1 MRERTADVIRL
12 LRMAQGGAAEAAL
25 HTAGATLLGDAG
37 SQAAG
42 DGSDVSWHASLHY
55 VRGVAL
61 HCTGDHEAALE
72 AGRSVLQTAESGGD
86 EAWASVG
93 RAFQVLQATL
103 RAESNPDS
111 GDGDVLLQELAR
123 AEVDIPEA
131 WSDPFALVTA
141 HTAVGACYLHLRLY
155 ELAEPHLQAAV
166 DISAAHPELLRVT
179 AVTTRLNLAE
189 LHLGWGL
196 ELRRIGHPKA
206 AIGHSRAA
214 RRYADEVAELTVFDD
229 TINYHARA
237 ALLSACAE
245 GDTGDPAA
253 VIGAIRAGLD
263 QVTVGGQ
270 RGEAAMAWLFLA
282 RALFRAGD
290 SSAALDAARRAC
302 AELPRG
308 ALGTLTAAAYHTRAD
323 LLVNTGPHEVAEIL
337 AYGDHLAQALSSHRL
352 RALHLARSMQV
363 FERVRRE
370 RDSIQELAYTDALT
384 GVGNRRAF
392 DTWVARRTARHE
404 DSVCVLVVDVDNLKA
419 VNDVGGHAAGD
430 LILRSIATVL
440 RAQSGRDDLVA
451 RVGGDEF
458 VVCAD
463 MPAEAGDVLAQRVVD
478 SVTAA
483 IGDTSSVSVGVA
495 CGPASQA
502 GSAVL
507 HGADQAMYEAKRDG
521 GGQVRRSSS
530 YWDDSSY
537 EDDLQSG

>member
-1 MRERTADVIRL
+1 
-12 LRMAQGGAAEAAL
+12 
-25 HTAGATLLGDAG
+25 
-37 SQAAG
+37 
-42 DGSDVSWHASLHY
+42 
-55 VRGVAL
+55 
-61 HCTGDHEAALE
+61 
-72 AGRSVLQTAESGGD
+72 
-86 EAWASVG
+86 
-93 RAFQVLQATL
+93 
-103 RAESNPDS
+103 
-111 GDGDVLLQELAR
+111 
-123 AEVDIPEA
+123 
-131 WSDPFALVTA
+131 
-141 HTAVGACYLHLRLY
+141 
-155 ELAEPHLQAAV
+155 
-166 DISAAHPELLRVT
+166 
-179 AVTTRLNLAE
+179 
-189 LHLGWGL
+189 
-196 ELRRIGHPKA
+196 
-206 AIGHSRAA
+206 
-214 RRYADEVAELTVFDD
+214 
-229 TINYHARA
+229 
-237 ALLSACAE
+237 
-245 GDTGDPAA
+245 
-253 VIGAIRAGLD
+253 
-263 QVTVGGQ
+263 
-270 RGEAAMAWLFLA
+270 MAWLFLA

-463 MPAEAGDVLAQRVVD
+463 MPAEAGDVLA
-478 SVTAA
+478 
-483 IGDTSSVSVGVA
+483 
-495 CGPASQA
+495 
-502 GSAVL
+502 
-507 HGADQAMYEAKRDG
+507 
-521 GGQVRRSSS
+521 
-530 YWDDSSY
+530 
-537 EDDLQSG
+537 